1 MKNQILKYALVIF
14 AQFFLI
20 MGTSCATSYRIFK
33 TSEAKFIPEQE
44 AFDEISQVDVAILGE
59 THYQQ
64 KVQIAE
70 AWVMQKLSVRNPN
83 FQMAWEFFNYND
95 QEPLEES
102 FDNFVQGN
110 LSGSS
115 WIAQWFP
122 SNSSDSELYL
132 PMFDVTALYSQKVIG
147 TNASRSL
154 KSKLMSGGRILLE
167 TDQEIWPFSS
177 HVPDAPED
185 YLIRFEEAM
194 GGHVDSQA
202 IQKYYL
208 AQYYTDAY
216 MANAIELKLVDGPVM
231 MVVGHFHSDFG
242 HGLPFY
248 LKGLG
253 VTSVANIRIVDNST
267 LSIDEFN
274 RILEGDADYG
284 MIGDY
289 IIVID

>member
-1 MKNQILKYALVIF
+1 MKNQILKYTLVIF

-20 MGTSCATSYRIFK
+20 TATSCAASYRIFK
-33 TSEAKFIPEQE
+33 TREAKFISEEE
-44 AFDEISQVDVAILGE
+44 AFDDISQADVAIVGE

-64 KVQIAE
+64 RIQVAE
-70 AWVMQKLSVRNPN
+70 AWVMQKLSLHNPN

-95 QEPLEES
+95 QGALEES
-102 FDNFVQGN
+102 YDDFVMGN

-132 PMFDVTALYSQKVIG
+132 PMFEVTAHYSQKVIG
-147 TNASRSL
+147 TNAPRNL

-167 TDQEIWPFSS
+167 TDQEIWPFTS
-177 HVPDAPED
+177 HVPDAPD
-185 YLIRFEEAM
+185 SYLMRFEEAM
-194 GGHVDSQA
+194 GGHVDSQTLE
-202 IQKYYL
+202 KYYL

-216 MANAIELKLVDGPVM
+216 MANAIQLKLVEGPVM
-231 MVVGHFHSDFG
+231 MVVGHFHSDYG

-248 LKGLG
+248 LKELG
-253 VTSVANIRIVDNST
+253 VKSISNIRIVDNSN
-267 LSIDEFN
+267 LSSDELN

-284 MIGDY
+284 MVGDY